1 MLGGHLLSAPP
12 PRTINR
18 LMSTKLNQSEH
29 LRYAR
34 QITLEEVGIAGQE
47 KLKTAS
53 VLVVG
58 VGGLG
63 SSLSLYLAAAGVGH
77 LGLIDF
83 DVVKKSNLHRQILH
97 TDEFLEA
104 SKLDSALATLKARN
118 PHIRITR
125 HNVCLQ
131 RENAI
136 EILQG
141 YDIVAD
147 CSDNFATRYL
157 VNDACVL
164 LGIPNVY
171 GNVYQFEG
179 QVTVLCHSDG
189 PCYRC
194 LHPNPPPAGL
204 VPTCA
209 ESGVLGVLPGLIGI
223 LQANEVLKLLLNI
236 GRPLIGRMTLI
247 NALDSEWKNLTL
259 PKDDDCSLCGKSPT
273 IKTLIDYEDLCRTAP
288 HISAAELKRLKNSRT
303 PFFLLDVR
311 RVDEAAAVSMGAN
324 QQIPVE
330 SLPDRLSEIKA
341 NPDERIV
348 VHCQTGLRS
357 RRAVQIL
364 HNAGYPHA
372 VSLDGG
378 ILDWM
383 ELQAMQIMPE

>member
-1 MLGGHLLSAPP
+1 MSA
-12 PRTINR
+12 T
-18 LMSTKLNQSEH
+18 LNQSEH

-34 QITLEEVGIAGQE
+34 QIALEKVGIAGQE
-47 KLKTAS
+47 KLKAAS

-63 SSLSLYLAAAGVGH
+63 SPLSMYLAAAGIGN
-77 LGLIDF
+77 LGLVDF

-118 PHIRITR
+118 PHVRVTL
-125 HNVCLQ
+125 HNVRLL
-131 RENAI
+131 RENAM

-179 QVTVLCHSDG
+179 QVTVLCHSNG

-236 GRPLIGRMTLI
+236 GRPLVGRMTLI
-247 NALDSEWKNLTL
+247 NGLDSEWKNLTF
-259 PKDDDCSLCGKSPT
+259 PKDDGCHLCGKSPT
-273 IKTLIDYEDLCRTAP
+273 IKTLVDYEDFCGTAP
-288 HISAAELKRLKNSRT
+288 HISAAELNTLKKSCT

-311 RVDEAAAVSMGAN
+311 RVDEAAAVSIGAN

-341 NPDERIV
+341 NHDERIV

-378 ILDWM
+378 MLAWM
-383 ELQAMQIMPE
+383 ELQAM

>member
-1 MLGGHLLSAPP
+1 MAA
-12 PRTINR
+12 T
-18 LMSTKLNQSEH
+18 LNQSEH

-34 QITLEEVGIAGQE
+34 QITLDKVGIDGQE
-47 KLKTAS
+47 KLKAAS

-77 LGLIDF
+77 LGLVDF

-118 PHIRITR
+118 PHIKITP
-125 HNVCLQ
+125 HNVRLQ
-131 RENAI
+131 KENAMD
-136 EILQG
+136 ILQG

-157 VNDACVL
+157 VNDSCVL

-204 VPTCA
+204 VPTCE
-209 ESGVLGVLPGLIGI
+209 ESGVLGVLPGVIGV
-223 LQANEVLKLLLNI
+223 LQANEVLKLLLKI
-236 GRPLIGRMTLI
+236 GRPLIGHMTLL
-247 NALDSEWKNLTL
+247 NALDSDWKNLTL
-259 PKDDDCSLCGKSPT
+259 PKNDDCHLCGKSPT
-273 IKTLIDYEDLCRTAP
+273 INTLVDYEDLCGTAL
-288 HISAAELKRLKNSRT
+288 HISATELKTLKNSCS

-311 RVDEAAAVSMGAN
+311 RADEAAVVSMGAD

-330 SLPDRLSEIKA
+330 SLPNRLSEIKA
-341 NPDERIV
+341 TPNERIV

-364 HNAGYPHA
+364 HNAGYPRA

-378 ILDWM
+378 ILAWI
-383 ELQAMQIMPE
+383 ELQTM

>member
-1 MLGGHLLSAPP
+1 MSA
-12 PRTINR
+12 
-18 LMSTKLNQSEH
+18 KLNQSEH

-77 LGLIDF
+77 LGLVDF

-118 PHIRITR
+118 PHVRVTL
-125 HNVCLQ
+125 HNVRLQ
-131 RENAI
+131 KENAM

-141 YDIVAD
+141 YDTVAD

-179 QVTVLCHSDG
+179 QVTVLCNSDG

-194 LHPNPPPAGL
+194 LHPNPPSAGL

-247 NALDSEWKNLTL
+247 NALDSEWKSLTL
-259 PKDDDCSLCGKSPT
+259 PKDDDCPLCGKSPT
-273 IKTLIDYEDLCRTAP
+273 IKTLIDYEDLCGSAP
-288 HISAAELKRLKNSRT
+288 HISAAELNTLKNSCT

-311 RVDEAAAVSMGAN
+311 RADEAAAVSMGAN

-330 SLPDRLSEIKA
+330 FLPDRLSEIKA

-364 HNAGYPHA
+364 QNAGYPHA

-378 ILDWM
+378 ILAWM
-383 ELQAMQIMPE
+383 ELQAM

>member
-1 MLGGHLLSAPP
+1 MSAA
-12 PRTINR
+12 
-18 LMSTKLNQSEH
+18 LDQSEH

-34 QITLEEVGIAGQE
+34 QIALEKVGVTGQE
-47 KLKTAS
+47 KLKASS
-53 VLVVG
+53 VLIVG

-63 SSLSLYLAAAGVGH
+63 SSLSLYLTAAGVGH
-77 LGLIDF
+77 LGLVDF
-83 DVVKKSNLHRQILH
+83 DVVSKSNLHRQILH
-97 TDEFLEA
+97 TDEFLET
-104 SKLDSALATLKARN
+104 SKLDSALTTLEARN

-125 HNVCLQ
+125 HNVRLQ
-131 RENAI
+131 KENAMD
-136 EILQG
+136 ILRG

-179 QVTVLCHSDG
+179 QVTVLCHANG

-194 LHPNPPPAGL
+194 LHPTPPPAGL

-209 ESGVLGVLPGLIGI
+209 ESGVLGVLPGLIGT

-236 GRPLIGRMTLI
+236 GQPLIGHMTLI
-247 NALDSEWKNLTL
+247 NALDSEWKKLTF
-259 PKDDDCSLCGKSPT
+259 PKNDDCHLCGKSPT
-273 IKTLIDYEDLCRTAP
+273 INVLIDYEELCGTTP
-288 HISAAELKRLKNSRT
+288 HISAAELSTLKNSRT

-311 RVDEAAAVSMGAN
+311 RTDEAAATSMGAN
-324 QQIPVE
+324 QQISVE
-330 SLPDRLSEIKA
+330 TLPDRLSEIKA
-341 NPDERIV
+341 TSDERIV

-364 HNAGYPHA
+364 HNAGYPRA

-378 ILDWM
+378 ILAWM
-383 ELQAMQIMPE
+383 ELQDI

>member
-1 MLGGHLLSAPP
+1 
-12 PRTINR
+12 
-18 LMSTKLNQSEH
+18 MSSTLNQSEH

-34 QITLEEVGIAGQE
+34 QIALDQVGIAGQE
-47 KLKTAS
+47 KLKAAS

-83 DVVKKSNLHRQILH
+83 DVVKKSNLHRQVLH

-104 SKLDSALATLKARN
+104 SKLDSALAALKARN
-118 PHIRITR
+118 PHTRITR
-125 HNVCLQ
+125 HNVRL
-131 RENAI
+131 EKDNAMD
-136 EILQG
+136 ILQG
-141 YDIVAD
+141 YQIVAD

-171 GNVYQFEG
+171 GSVYQFEG

-209 ESGVLGVLPGLIGI
+209 ESGILGILPGLIGV
-223 LQANEVLKLLLNI
+223 LQANEVLKLLLEI
-236 GRPLIGRMTLI
+236 GRPLIGHMTLF
-247 NALDSEWKNLTL
+247 NALGSEWKNLSL
-259 PKDDDCSLCGKSPT
+259 PKNDDCHLCGDSPT
-273 IKTLIDYEDLCRTAP
+273 ISTLIDYEDLCGTAP
-288 HISAAELKRLKNSRT
+288 LISAAELNTLKNRST

-311 RVDEAAAVSMGAN
+311 RTDETAVVSMGAD

-341 NPDERIV
+341 APNERIV
-348 VHCQTGLRS
+348 VHCHTGLRS
-357 RRAVQIL
+357 RHAVQLL
-364 HNAGYPHA
+364 HNAGYHHA

-378 ILDWM
+378 ILAWI
-383 ELQAMQIMPE
+383 ELQTAKVTPD

>member
-1 MLGGHLLSAPP
+1 MLGRFLLSAPP
-12 PRTINR
+12 ARTINR
-18 LMSTKLNQSEH
+18 FMSAKLNQSEH

-34 QITLEEVGIAGQE
+34 QIALEKVGIAGQE

-77 LGLIDF
+77 LGLVDF

-118 PHIRITR
+118 PHIRITL
-125 HNVCLQ
+125 HNVRLQ
-131 RENAI
+131 KENAMD
-136 EILQG
+136 ILGG
-141 YDIVAD
+141 YDIIAD

-157 VNDACVL
+157 VNDACVI
-164 LGIPNVY
+164 LGIPNAY

-236 GRPLIGRMTLI
+236 GRPLIGRMTLL
-247 NALDSEWKNLTL
+247 NALDSEWKNLIL
-259 PKDDDCSLCGKSPT
+259 PKNDDCHLCGTHPT
-273 IKTLIDYEDLCRTAP
+273 INTLFDYDDLCATAP
-288 HISAAELKRLKNSRT
+288 HISAAELNTLKNSCT

-311 RVDEAAAVSMGAN
+311 RSDEAAVVSMGAD

-341 NPDERIV
+341 TLNDRII

-357 RRAVQIL
+357 RHAVQIL
-364 HNAGYPHA
+364 HDAGYPHA

-378 ILDWM
+378 ILAWV
-383 ELQAMQIMPE
+383 ELQTK

>member
-1 MLGGHLLSAPP
+1 
-12 PRTINR
+12 
-18 LMSTKLNQSEH
+18 MSTTLNQSEH

-34 QITLEEVGIAGQE
+34 QIALDQVGIAGQE
-47 KLKTAS
+47 KLKAAS

-77 LGLIDF
+77 LGLVDF

-104 SKLDSALATLKARN
+104 SKLDSALAALKARN
-118 PHIRITR
+118 PHTRITR
-125 HNVCLQ
+125 HNVRL
-131 RENAI
+131 EKDNAMD
-136 EILQG
+136 ILQG
-141 YDIVAD
+141 YHIVAD

-171 GNVYQFEG
+171 GSVYQFEG

-194 LHPNPPPAGL
+194 LHPNLPPAGL

-209 ESGVLGVLPGLIGI
+209 ESGVLGILPGLIGV
-223 LQANEVLKLLLNI
+223 LQANEVLKLLLEI
-236 GRPLIGRMTLI
+236 GRPLIGYMTLF
-247 NALDSEWKNLTL
+247 NALGSEWKNLSL
-259 PKDDDCSLCGKSPT
+259 PKNDDCCLCGKSPT
-273 IKTLIDYEDLCRTAP
+273 INTLVDYEDLCETVP
-288 HISAAELKRLKNSRT
+288 HISAAELNTLRNGCS

-311 RVDEAAAVSMGAN
+311 RTDETAVVSMGAD

-330 SLPDRLSEIKA
+330 SLPDRLSEFKA
-341 NPDERIV
+341 TPNERIV

-357 RRAVQIL
+357 RHAVQLL

-378 ILDWM
+378 ILAWI
-383 ELQAMQIMPE
+383 ELQTAKVTPD

>member
-1 MLGGHLLSAPP
+1 MLRRFLLTGPLT
-12 PRTINR
+12 RTINR
-18 LMSTKLNQSEH
+18 LMFATLNQSEH

-34 QITLEEVGIAGQE
+34 QIALDKVGIAGQE
-47 KLKTAS
+47 KLKASS

-58 VGGLG
+58 LGGLG

-77 LGLIDF
+77 LGLVDF

-104 SKLDSALATLKARN
+104 SKLDSALAALEARN

-125 HNVCLQ
+125 HNVRLQ
-131 RENAI
+131 KENAMD
-136 EILQG
+136 ILQG
-141 YDIVAD
+141 YQIVAD

-164 LGIPNVY
+164 LGIPNVF

-194 LHPNPPPAGL
+194 LHPYPPPAGL

-209 ESGVLGVLPGLIGI
+209 ESGVLGVLPGLIGV
-223 LQANEVLKLLLNI
+223 LQANEVLKMLLKI
-236 GRPLIGRMTLI
+236 GRPLIGDMTLL

-259 PKDDDCSLCGKSPT
+259 PKDDDCHLCGKSPT
-273 IKTLIDYEDLCRTAP
+273 INTLIGYEDLCGTAP
-288 HISAAELKRLKNSRT
+288 HISAAELNILKKSCT

-311 RVDEAAAVSMGAN
+311 RTDEAAVVSMGAD

-330 SLPDRLSEIKA
+330 SLPHRLSEIKA
-341 NPDERIV
+341 TPNEHIV

-378 ILDWM
+378 VLAWM
-383 ELQAMQIMPE
+383 ELRKL

>member
-1 MLGGHLLSAPP
+1 MSA
-12 PRTINR
+12 
-18 LMSTKLNQSEH
+18 KLNLSEH

-34 QITLEEVGIAGQE
+34 QIALEKVGIDGQE

-77 LGLIDF
+77 LGLVDF

-104 SKLDSALATLKARN
+104 SKLDSAHATLKARN
-118 PHIRITR
+118 PHIRITL
-125 HNVCLQ
+125 HNVRLQ
-131 RENAI
+131 KENAMD
-136 EILQG
+136 ILGG

-157 VNDACVL
+157 VNDACVI
-164 LGIPNVY
+164 LGIPNAY

-236 GRPLIGRMTLI
+236 GRPLIGRMTLL

-259 PKDDDCSLCGKSPT
+259 PKNDDCHLCGKSPT
-273 IKTLIDYEDLCRTAP
+273 IKTLIDYEDFCGTAP
-288 HISAAELKRLKNSRT
+288 HISAAELNILKESCT

-311 RVDEAAAVSMGAN
+311 RTDEAAVVSMGAD
-324 QQIPVE
+324 QLIPVE

-341 NPDERIV
+341 TPNERIV

-357 RRAVQIL
+357 KRAVQIL
-364 HNAGYPHA
+364 HSAGYPHA

-378 ILDWM
+378 ILAWM
-383 ELQAMQIMPE
+383 ELQTIKVQPD

>member
-1 MLGGHLLSAPP
+1 MAA
-12 PRTINR
+12 T
-18 LMSTKLNQSEH
+18 LNKYEH

-34 QITLEEVGIAGQE
+34 QIALDKVGIAGQE
-47 KLKTAS
+47 KLKDAS

-77 LGLIDF
+77 LGLVDF

-104 SKLDSALATLKARN
+104 SKLDSALDALKARN
-118 PHIRITR
+118 PHVRITQ
-125 HNVCLQ
+125 HNVRLQ
-131 RENAI
+131 KENAMD
-136 EILQG
+136 ILQG
-141 YDIVAD
+141 YQIVAD

-171 GNVYQFEG
+171 GSVYQFEG

-194 LHPNPPPAGL
+194 LHPNPPTAGL

-209 ESGVLGVLPGLIGI
+209 ESGVLGVLPGVIGV
-223 LQANEVLKLLLNI
+223 LQANEVLKLLLKI
-236 GRPLIGRMTLI
+236 GRPLIGHMTLF
-247 NALDSEWKNLTL
+247 NALESDWKYLTL
-259 PKDDDCSLCGKSPT
+259 PKNDDCPLCGKSPK
-273 IKTLIDYEDLCRTAP
+273 INALIDYEDLCETAP
-288 HISAAELKRLKNSRT
+288 YISAAQLNALMNSCT

-311 RVDEAAAVSMGAN
+311 GADEAAAFNMGAN

-330 SLPDRLSEIKA
+330 SLPDRLSEIRA
-341 NPDERIV
+341 TPNERII
-348 VHCQTGLRS
+348 VHCQTGPRS

-378 ILDWM
+378 ILAWM
-383 ELQAMQIMPE
+383 DLQAM

>member
-1 MLGGHLLSAPP
+1 MLGRYLLSAPP

-18 LMSTKLNQSEH
+18 LMSAKLNQSEH

-77 LGLIDF
+77 LGLVDF

-118 PHIRITR
+118 PHVRVTL
-125 HNVCLQ
+125 HNVRLQ
-131 RENAI
+131 KENAM

-141 YDIVAD
+141 YDTVAD

-179 QVTVLCHSDG
+179 QVTVLCNSDG

-194 LHPNPPPAGL
+194 LHPNPPSAGL

-247 NALDSEWKNLTL
+247 NALDSEWKSLTL
-259 PKDDDCSLCGKSPT
+259 PKDDDCPLCGKSPT
-273 IKTLIDYEDLCRTAP
+273 IKTLIDYEDLCGSAP
-288 HISAAELKRLKNSRT
+288 HISAAELNTLKNSCT

-311 RVDEAAAVSMGAN
+311 RADEAAAVSMGAN

-330 SLPDRLSEIKA
+330 FLPDRLSEIKA

-364 HNAGYPHA
+364 QNAGYPHA

-378 ILDWM
+378 ILAWM
-383 ELQAMQIMPE
+383 ELQAM

>member
-1 MLGGHLLSAPP
+1 MSA
-12 PRTINR
+12 
-18 LMSTKLNQSEH
+18 KLNLSEH

-34 QITLEEVGIAGQE
+34 QIALEKVGIDGQE

-77 LGLIDF
+77 LGLVDF

-104 SKLDSALATLKARN
+104 SKLDSAHATLKARN
-118 PHIRITR
+118 PHIRITL
-125 HNVCLQ
+125 HNVRLQ
-131 RENAI
+131 KENAMD
-136 EILQG
+136 ILGG

-157 VNDACVL
+157 VNDACVI
-164 LGIPNVY
+164 LGIPNAY

-236 GRPLIGRMTLI
+236 GRPLIGRMTLL

-259 PKDDDCSLCGKSPT
+259 PKNDDCHLCGKSPT
-273 IKTLIDYEDLCRTAP
+273 IDTLIDYEDLCGTAP
-288 HISAAELKRLKNSRT
+288 HISATELKTLKNRCSS
-303 PFFLLDVR
+303 FFLLDVR
-311 RVDEAAAVSMGAN
+311 RADEAAVVSMGAD
-324 QQIPVE
+324 QLIPVE

-341 NPDERIV
+341 TPNERIV

-364 HNAGYPHA
+364 HNAGYPRA

-378 ILDWM
+378 ILAWV
-383 ELQAMQIMPE
+383 ELQTM

>member
-1 MLGGHLLSAPP
+1 MLLLS
-12 PRTINR
+12 RNINR
-18 LMSTKLNQSEH
+18 LMSTTLNQSEH

-34 QITLEEVGIAGQE
+34 QITLDKVGIAGQE
-47 KLKTAS
+47 KLKDAS

-77 LGLIDF
+77 LGLVDF

-118 PHIRITR
+118 PHVRITP
-125 HNVCLQ
+125 HNVRLQ
-131 RENAI
+131 KENAMD
-136 EILQG
+136 ILQG
-141 YDIVAD
+141 YHIVAD

-204 VPTCA
+204 VPTCE
-209 ESGVLGVLPGLIGI
+209 ESGVLGVLPGVIGV
-223 LQANEVLKLLLNI
+223 LQANEVLKLLLEI
-236 GRPLIGRMTLI
+236 GQPLIGRMTLL
-247 NALDSEWKNLTL
+247 NALDSEWKSLTL
-259 PKDDDCSLCGKSPT
+259 PKNDDCHLCGKSPT
-273 IKTLIDYEDLCRTAP
+273 IDTLIDYEDLCGTAP
-288 HISAAELKRLKNSRT
+288 HISAAELNRLKKSCT

-311 RVDEAAAVSMGAN
+311 RTDEAAVVSMGAD

-341 NPDERIV
+341 APNDRII

-364 HNAGYPHA
+364 HDAGYPHA

-378 ILDWM
+378 ILAWV
-383 ELQAMQIMPE
+383 ELQTK